1 MEVNANNSTSK
12 FCFVASN
19 IYEKLHKFQ
28 DFPIGTVKKIYL
40 TEIFSEKDPPF
51 HLVFSQDSIKKDDDD
66 RASHCIRARDLSP
79 SLEPE
84 RDTQNQSKGQNGDS
98 LPRINLILGK
108 VFIIYWADSE
118 QLFARLLLPFD
129 NPEFVTGESAEQMGL
144 PRNMPSCYQ
153 YDTLS
158 KSFSLTLDYE
168 DNGRKCFEPYFPMV
182 FFDDVKFPSKSSV
195 AWAYIDCI
203 QEWDKEK
210 AQTIEH
216 SQQAINYVKEQAKS
230 QTRHYGFDDEILDS
244 ETDDDQFSQL
254 PSRLPSTNLQ
264 PGAGES
270 DREIILETQEEQEV
284 SIGQEKPASLRGPS
298 KDCLS
303 SIESKDLLNE
313 SLDLE
318 KQFLQ
323 FEQQVIDNPP
333 ASNRHN
339 IVQATQMASICMKG
353 AQEGS
358 QTQQSIITWRPP
370 YPYRQVSSA
379 NLNYAS
385 TELAQISQSPPVP
398 GSSTLSTL
406 LPVPNLP
413 LHGSTTCGHQALK
426 PTSTPSS
433 EAFEPLLKSLD
444 PTLRPQDSIRVPE
457 ASVSFVIQAFS
468 LVHEDQVQPHILPQ
482 QAAAVIPPSS
492 LVGEGHSATRSPQ
505 KRAPSQQAPRQ
516 ALSLAQ
522 MCKDPQLIP
531 TSYSGSVTKGRATV
545 SLDPLV
551 SQHPIRL
558 QSPQDYSEIG
568 ILRFRLNTP
577 GNWESTTINSPIPVE
592 VGTSSGPVYPR
603 SALTFSSLQYS
614 SELQTKP
621 TLTKDQYLWKTVK
634 DTLKLL
640 GMQATSPSSGT
651 RDSKLNIHI
660 QFDATQGRRKK
671 DRSQREKAAYSTT
684 LSDN

>member
-28 DFPIGTVKKIYL
+28 DFPMGTVKKIYL

-66 RASHCIRARDLSP
+66 RASHCVRARDLSP

-108 VFIIYWADSE
+108 VYIIYWADSE

-153 YDTLS
+153 HDTLS

-182 FFDDVKFPSKSSV
+182 FFDGVKFPSKSSV

-203 QEWDKEK
+203 QEWDEEK

-244 ETDDDQFSQL
+244 ETDDGKRSYSLGGLTNMGLCCRDQFSQL

-318 KQFLQ
+318 QQFLQ

-339 IVQATQMASICMKG
+339 IIQATQMASICMKG

-358 QTQQSIITWRPP
+358 QTQQSIITWRL
-370 YPYRQVSSA
+370 PYR
-379 NLNYAS
+379 
-385 TELAQISQSPPVP
+385 
-398 GSSTLSTL
+398 
-406 LPVPNLP
+406 
-413 LHGSTTCGHQALK
+413 
-426 PTSTPSS
+426 
-433 EAFEPLLKSLD
+433 
-444 PTLRPQDSIRVPE
+444 E
-457 ASVSFVIQAFS
+457 ASQYQLSYTDMSRIS
-468 LVHEDQVQPHILPQ
+468 SLPQ
-482 QAAAVIPPSS
+482 K
-492 LVGEGHSATRSPQ
+492 H
-505 KRAPSQQAPRQ
+505 
-516 ALSLAQ
+516 Q
-522 MCKDPQLIP
+522 M
-531 TSYSGSVTKGRATV
+531 T
-545 SLDPLV
+545 
-551 SQHPIRL
+551 
-558 QSPQDYSEIG
+558 
-568 ILRFRLNTP
+568 
-577 GNWESTTINSPIPVE
+577 
-592 VGTSSGPVYPR
+592 
-603 SALTFSSLQYS
+603 
-614 SELQTKP
+614 
-621 TLTKDQYLWKTVK
+621 
-634 DTLKLL
+634 
-640 GMQATSPSSGT
+640 
-651 RDSKLNIHI
+651 
-660 QFDATQGRRKK
+660 
-671 DRSQREKAAYSTT
+671 
-684 LSDN
+684 